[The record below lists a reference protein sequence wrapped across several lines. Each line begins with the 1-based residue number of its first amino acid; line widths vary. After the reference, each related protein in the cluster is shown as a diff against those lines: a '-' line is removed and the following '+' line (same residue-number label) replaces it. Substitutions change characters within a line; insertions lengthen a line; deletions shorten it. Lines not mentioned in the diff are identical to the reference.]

1 MIARDVTQNW
11 RNRADTLEKATRSII
26 SLPLLI
32 VGALLFSNLATA
44 GNFPDP
50 RSVSAQEWKMEFDEI
65 CSKTGYA
72 VTYSIDELRS
82 LVSRCD
88 KLMPQI
94 ERLEESQRKV
104 YAKRLRSC
112 RELFIF
118 VIESRK
124 KE

>member
-1 MIARDVTQNW
+1 
-11 RNRADTLEKATRSII
+11 
-26 SLPLLI
+26 
-32 VGALLFSNLATA
+32 
-44 GNFPDP
+44 
-50 RSVSAQEWKMEFDEI
+50 MEFDEI